1 VSLADWFGGQPSP
14 LAIGINELDN
24 DIRHPRVQQF
34 TFGLQQQIGKQWILS
49 ADGIHN
55 FGSSFLLGRLL
66 RDSKNQAVN
75 VTDPLTNITNQVVL
89 IGSYAKTWYDG
100 LVVSLQQR
108 PRQLAPDWT
117 YAFNANYT
125 LSKSLNF
132 ANDEQIPFNTDQQ
145 VDVNFG
151 VNNLRL
157 EKGYSPTDERHRFT
171 LYGTL
176 NAPYDISVSPI
187 LTLSSSVPIDGF
199 VPDINSRLPLLARN
213 GLARQV
219 HNGAELNALIDK
231 WNALA
236 PCPATGGVFPC
247 HQGPTL
253 PHVVSGLTF
262 GDKFVSADLRVT
274 KGIRLTERQKL
285 SL

>member
-1 VSLADWFGGQPSP
+1 
-14 LAIGINELDN
+14 
-24 DIRHPRVQQF
+24 
-34 TFGLQQQIGKQWILS
+34 
-49 ADGIHN
+49 
-55 FGSSFLLGRLL
+55 LL

-89 IGSYAKTWYDG
+89 IGPYAKTWYDG
-100 LVVSLQQR
+100 LVLSLQQR
-108 PRQLAPDWT
+108 TRHLTGDWM

-132 ANDEQIPFNTDQQ
+132 ANDDQIPFNTDQQ
-145 VDVNFG
+145 VDANFG
-151 VNNLRL
+151 INNLRL

-176 NAPYDISVSPI
+176 SAPFDVNISPI
-187 LTLSSSVPIDGF
+187 LTVSSSVPIDGF

-213 GLARQV
+213 GLGRQV
-219 HNGAELNALIDK
+219 HNSAQLNSLIDK

-236 PCPATGGVFPC
+236 ACPAAGGVFPC
-247 HQGPTL
+247 HQGPIL
-253 PHVVSGLTF
+253 PHVASGLTF

-274 KGIRLTERQKL
+274 KGIKLTERQKL
-285 SL
+285 SLIGEVFNLSNTTNIRGTNNANYSGRQNAINAPNFYQALQVAGGFFGAGGPRAFQFALRWSF